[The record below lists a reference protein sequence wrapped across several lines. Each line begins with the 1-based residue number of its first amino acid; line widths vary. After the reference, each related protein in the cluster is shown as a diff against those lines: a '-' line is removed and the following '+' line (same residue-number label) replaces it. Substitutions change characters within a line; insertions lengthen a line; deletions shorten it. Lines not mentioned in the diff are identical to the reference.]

1 MTVLMWHECKWK
13 LQYAEG
19 MDVNIIRMSGGLG
32 NQMFQ
37 YALYMKLK
45 AMGKEIKFDDINEY
59 RGDNAK
65 PIMLS
70 VFGIQIP
77 RATWDEINAFTDGSM
92 ELTQRIRRKFTG
104 RRAIEYTEEGFYDP
118 KVLTF
123 DSMYLRGSF
132 QSERYFED
140 IVGEVR
146 KAYQFPALEDMH
158 LPDKLYQGTVE
169 CLKQIENT
177 LSVSLHMR
185 RSDSRPDE
193 ELYEGI
199 CTEQYYEGAVRFIQE
214 RYPDA
219 VFYIFSN
226 EPKWVKN
233 WVDNLIES
241 QMKEGMTKQEKSALQ
256 EKFVMV
262 EANTEYTAYLDMQLV
277 TRCRHNIISNSSFSW
292 WGAWLNDNP
301 DKIVIAPDRWKNNVE
316 SDEIYTKGM
325 VLINAKGRV
334 NRTVK

>member
-1 MTVLMWHECKWK
+1 M
-13 LQYAEG
+13 
-19 MDVNIIRMSGGLG
+19 NIIRMSGGLG

-45 AMGKEIKFDDINEY
+45 TLGKEIKFDDINEY
-59 RGDNAK
+59 RHDNAK

-70 VFGIQIP
+70 VFRANVP
-77 RATWDEINAFTDGSM
+77 RATWDEINVFTDGSM
-92 ELTQRIRRKFTG
+92 KMSARIRRKLFG
-104 RRAIEYTEEGFYDP
+104 RKAVEYHEEGFYDP

-123 DSMYLRGSF
+123 DDMYLRGGF
-132 QSERYFED
+132 QSEKYFED
-140 IVGEVR
+140 IADEV
-146 KAYQFPALEDMH
+146 KETYQFPPLETMH
-158 LPDKLYQGTVE
+158 LPEKLYKVTKE
-169 CLKQIENT
+169 CLEQIEST
-177 LSVSLHMR
+177 MSVSIHMR

-199 CTEQYYEGAVRFIQE
+199 CTEQYYEAAVRYIQE

-226 EPKWVKN
+226 EPKWVKG
-233 WVDNLIES
+233 WVDNLVAS
-241 QMKEGMTKQEKSALQ
+241 QIQENMTSGETEELQ
-256 EKFVMV
+256 KKFVMV
-262 EANTEYTAYLDMQLV
+262 EANTEYTGYLDMQLM
-277 TRCRHNIISNSSFSW
+277 TRCKHNIISNSSFSW

-301 DKIVIAPDRWKNNVE
+301 DKIVVAPDRWKNDIE
-316 SDEIYTKGM
+316 SDDIYTKGM